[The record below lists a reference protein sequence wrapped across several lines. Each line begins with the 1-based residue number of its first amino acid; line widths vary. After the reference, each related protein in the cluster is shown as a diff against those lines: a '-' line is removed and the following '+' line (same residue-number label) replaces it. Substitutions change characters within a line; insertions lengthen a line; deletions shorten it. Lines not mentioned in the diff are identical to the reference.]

1 MDSIG
6 TNTNNPKKKGK
17 ASRKDKEV
25 EEEIISH
32 ADDYLRALEIFNQTD
47 IRTFEISCGLL
58 ASSIKALIVTSVTNF
73 GREYSAP
80 LFVYPTW
87 KPKIFPEVRLRFPPN
102 SESQTDETDIDV
114 VIQRRDGALFAFKSF
129 LSRGHEIAAE
139 ILDRIGM
146 KNETGLFIEGLGL
159 PVAYKVVIGIE
170 FHQDIFKFS
179 FLEDG
184 QNQTQPLIIEV
195 KKVTLES

>member
-1 MDSIG
+1 MEIKFMRTIYGLIAVLHVLCSQVDSIG

-87 KPKIFPEVRLRFPPN
+87 KPKRV
-102 SESQTDETDIDV
+102 SGST
-114 VIQRRDGALFAFKSF
+114 FKISP
-129 LSRGHEIAAE
+129 
-139 ILDRIGM
+139 
-146 KNETGLFIEGLGL
+146 K
-159 PVAYKVVIGIE
+159 
-170 FHQDIFKFS
+170 
-179 FLEDG
+179 
-184 QNQTQPLIIEV
+184 
-195 KKVTLES
+195 